1 MSDKRPIGEV
11 IAENWVNGNCT
22 NAVTAGMRSGAHAA
36 AALLYLLEHHGQ
48 DEMERFA
55 TRLIMRKRSE
65 AGNRGAFARGARD

>member
-1 MSDKRPIGEV
+1 
-11 IAENWVNGNCT
+11 
-22 NAVTAGMRSGAHAA
+22 MRSGAHAA